1 MKDLIN
7 GCWESVF
14 ETLENLDPKKKHGI
28 TFDQDI
34 KFKANAIITLNFEKQ
49 DSATIEYEFDNIK
62 PI

>member
-14 ETLENLDPKKKHGI
+14 ETLEALDPTKKHDI
-28 TFDQDI
+28 KFDEAI
-34 KFKANAIITLNFEKQ
+34 KFKANAIITLNFEKE
-49 DSATIEYEFDNIK
+49 DSATIEYEFDEIK

>member
-14 ETLENLDPKKKHGI
+14 ETLERLDPTKKHGI

-34 KFKANAIITLNFEKQ
+34 KFKAHAIITLNFEKE
-49 DSATIEYEFDNIK
+49 DRATIEYDFAEIK